1 MDTTQVGQIFGVGDG
16 TVFLYIHQVC
26 TVLMHHWKDVVSWP
40 TEEERNKMKLRL
52 RARPSWAIWE
62 DCIGIL
68 DGTLIPFTGKPG
80 IPKDQAADYFNYR
93 KQMYGMQAT
102 IVCDD
107 QNRITH
113 FSCLYP
119 GNVHDSRTF
128 KASSI
133 GNNPEAYYNNRHQ
146 YILADTTYGIN
157 NCIISPF
164 KKRKR
169 SHYNLSKEKRH
180 FNRNLSHLRV
190 KIEHIIGI
198 LKYYF

>member
-16 TVFLYIHQVC
+16 TVSLYTRRVC
-26 TVLMHHWKDVVSWP
+26 TALMHHWKDVVSWP

-107 QNRITH
+107 QNRITY

-119 GNVHDSRTF
+119 GSVHDSRTF

-146 YILADTTYGIN
+146 YILADTAYGIN
-157 NCIISPF
+157 NRVILSF
-164 KKRKR
+164 KKRKG
-169 SHYNLSKEKRH
+169 SHYNLSKEKRR

-190 KIEHIIGI
+190 KIEHTIGI
-198 LKYYF
+198 LKHYF